1 MNATSTK
8 HSLTPTQLAHF
19 GAAVAAIVTFYA
31 GSFADV
37 AQRICDAAP
46 AGLDLDDRDQA
57 RELCAHYGFD
67 PVALGD
73 TVRVMFDQPAT
84 GDRANIRAAAVK
96 WHDARHLGDGEID
109 EHEAASALIDQLLGY
124 AGIHLTT

>member
-1 MNATSTK
+1 MLNT
-8 HSLTPTQLAHF
+8 TQLAHF
-19 GAAVAAIVTFYA
+19 GAAVAAIVTFHS
-31 GSFADV
+31 GSHTDV
-37 AQRICDAAP
+37 MSRICDAAP

-57 RELCAHYGFD
+57 RELCTHYGFD

-84 GDRANIRAAAVK
+84 GDCADVRAAVVK
-96 WHDARHLGDGEID
+96 WHDARHLGDGEVG
-109 EHEAASALIDQLLGY
+109 EHTAASALIEQLLGY

>member
-1 MNATSTK
+1 MNTTSTE

-19 GAAVAAIVTFYA
+19 GAAVAAIVTFYS

-73 TVRVMFDQPAT
+73 TVRVLLDQPAT
-84 GDRANIRAAAVK
+84 GNRANIRAAVVK
-96 WHDARHLGDGEID
+96 WHDARRLGDGEVD

>member
-1 MNATSTK
+1 MLNT
-8 HSLTPTQLAHF
+8 TQLAHF
-19 GAAVAAIVTFYA
+19 GAAVAAIVTFHS
-31 GSFADV
+31 GSHTDV
-37 AQRICDAAP
+37 MQRICDAAP

-57 RELCAHYGFD
+57 RELCTHYGFD

-84 GDRANIRAAAVK
+84 GDRADVRAAVVK
-96 WHDARHLGDGEID
+96 WHDARHLGDGEVD
-109 EHEAASALIDQLLGY
+109 EHTAASALIDQLLGY